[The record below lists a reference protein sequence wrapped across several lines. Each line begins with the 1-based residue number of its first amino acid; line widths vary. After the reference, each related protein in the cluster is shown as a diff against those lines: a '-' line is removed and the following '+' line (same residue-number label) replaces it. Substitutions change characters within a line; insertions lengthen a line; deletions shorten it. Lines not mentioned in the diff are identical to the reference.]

1 MRPVAL
7 MLLFCAFAWGAQSAP
22 PAAPAI
28 PLHTRF
34 DGHLKTPLN
43 SKTAKLGDPVTVEV
57 TYPGKAGKEIV
68 IPKHSLLQGTIVSV
82 LPYQKKNRRGG
93 LAVKFTELDT
103 PSGAKIPLQAV
114 IFQAYIDKFS
124 SLGDAADTSVNHDM
138 PNADI
143 PGDYKLNMTSAEA
156 VAGVHGLALYI
167 LGGNATAFMEQYG
180 DVKISA
186 DQPLRLR
193 LVTIASDAN

>member
-1 MRPVAL
+1 MRSVAL
-7 MLLFCAFAWGAQSAP
+7 LLLFSAFAYGAQSAP
-22 PAAPAI
+22 AAAPAI
-28 PLHTRF
+28 PVHTRF
-34 DGHLKTPLN
+34 DGHLKTALN
-43 SKTAKLGDPVTVEV
+43 SKTAKVGDPVTAEV
-57 TYPGKAGKEIV
+57 TYAGKAGKQVV
-68 IPKHSLLQGTIVSV
+68 IPRHSLLQGTVVSV
-82 LPYQKKNRRGG
+82 LPYQKKERRGG

-138 PNADI
+138 PSGDI
-143 PGDYKLNMTSAEA
+143 PGDFKLNMTSAEA

-167 LGGNATAFMEQYG
+167 LGGNATAFMQQYG
-180 DVKISA
+180 DVKIPA

-193 LVTIASDAN
+193 LVTIDSE